1 MKKRRIIMIGVAG
14 ACLIIFGI
22 ICLLGSGI
30 FQDRQEK
37 NVLVDFG
44 SGGTSFCGPSY
55 YWDWEVINLDLEP
68 ENIPDNMSEGEPEN
82 SLENIPENSPEDALE
97 DIPGNVMEDAP
108 EDVPEDA
115 LASKFTLEVH
125 DYSFAYAVKNENGET
140 TSPQTSILSFTVTS
154 KEQMPPEAES
164 ISLFRKD
171 GENYV
176 DVTPKDVTIEQNSE
190 EIRESEEEVY
200 YFLYGLIKST
210 NSVSLSQGEYYL
222 KLDGYNA
229 HFLLE
234 WQQKEDY

>member
-68 ENIPDNMSEGEPEN
+68 ENI
-82 SLENIPENSPEDALE
+82 LENSPEDALE
-97 DIPGNVMEDAP
+97 DMPENVMEDAP

-115 LASKFTLEVH
+115 LEGKFTLEVN

-140 TSPQTSILSFTVTS
+140 KSPQTSILFFTVTS

-176 DVTPKDVTIEQNSE
+176 DVTPKDVTIEQNTE

-200 YFLYGLIKST
+200 YYLFGLIKST

-229 HFLLE
+229 HFRLE
-234 WQQKEDY
+234 WQQKEAY

>member
-14 ACLIIFGI
+14 TCLIIFGI

-68 ENIPDNMSEGEPEN
+68 ENI
-82 SLENIPENSPEDALE
+82 LENSPEDALE
-97 DIPGNVMEDAP
+97 DIPENVMEDAP

-115 LASKFTLEVH
+115 LASKFTLEVN

-140 TSPQTSILSFTVTS
+140 KSPQTSILSFTVTS

-176 DVTPKDVTIEQNSE
+176 DVTPKDVTIEQNTE

-200 YFLYGLIKST
+200 YYLFGLIKST

-229 HFLLE
+229 HFRLE
-234 WQQKEDY
+234 WQQKEAY

>member
-14 ACLIIFGI
+14 TCLIIFGI

-37 NVLVDFG
+37 NMLVDFG

-68 ENIPDNMSEGEPEN
+68 ENI
-82 SLENIPENSPEDALE
+82 LENSPEDALE
-97 DIPGNVMEDAP
+97 DIPENVMEDAS

-115 LASKFTLEVH
+115 LASKFTLEVN

-140 TSPQTSILSFTVTS
+140 KSPQTSILSFTVTS

-164 ISLFRKD
+164 ISLSRKD

-176 DVTPKDVTIEQNSE
+176 DVTPKDVTIEQNTE

-200 YFLYGLIKST
+200 YYLFGLIKST

-234 WQQKEDY
+234 WQQKEAY

>member
-14 ACLIIFGI
+14 TCLIIFGI
-22 ICLLGSGI
+22 LCLLGSGI

-68 ENIPDNMSEGEPEN
+68 ENIPDNMSEGEPDN

-97 DIPGNVMEDAP
+97 DIPGNVMED
-108 EDVPEDA
+108 VPEDA
-115 LASKFTLEVH
+115 LAGEFTLEVN

-140 TSPQTSILSFTVTS
+140 KSPQTSILSFTVTS

-164 ISLFRKD
+164 IALFRKD

-176 DVTPKDVTIEQNSE
+176 DVTPKDVTIEQNTE

-200 YFLYGLIKST
+200 YYLFGLIKST

-229 HFLLE
+229 HFRLE
-234 WQQKEDY
+234 WQQKVAY

>member
-1 MKKRRIIMIGVAG
+1 MDFLWRRVYMKKRRIIMIGVAG
-14 ACLIIFGI
+14 TCLIIFGI

-55 YWDWEVINLDLEP
+55 YWDWEVINLNLEP
-68 ENIPDNMSEGEPEN
+68 ENI
-82 SLENIPENSPEDALE
+82 LENSPEDALE
-97 DIPGNVMEDAP
+97 DIPENVMEDAP

-115 LASKFTLEVH
+115 LASKFTLEVN

-140 TSPQTSILSFTVTS
+140 KSPQTSILSFTVTS

-176 DVTPKDVTIEQNSE
+176 DVTPKDVTIEQNTE

-200 YFLYGLIKST
+200 YYLFGLIKST

-229 HFLLE
+229 HFRLE
-234 WQQKEDY
+234 WQQKEAY

>member
-1 MKKRRIIMIGVAG
+1 MKRRRIIIISVAG
-14 ACLIIFGI
+14 TCLIIFGI
-22 ICLLGSGI
+22 LCLLASGI

-37 NVLVDFG
+37 NMLVDFG

-68 ENIPDNMSEGEPEN
+68 ENIP
-82 SLENIPENSPEDALE
+82 EDKLE
-97 DIPGNVMEDAP
+97 DTLEG
-108 EDVPEDA
+108 
-115 LASKFTLEVH
+115 KFTLEVN

-140 TSPQTSILSFTVTS
+140 KSPQTSILSFTVTS

-176 DVTPKDVTIEQNSE
+176 DVTPKDVTIEQNTE

-200 YFLYGLIKST
+200 YYLFGLIKST

-229 HFLLE
+229 HFRLE
-234 WQQKEDY
+234 WQQKEAY

>member
-14 ACLIIFGI
+14 TCLIIFGI

-55 YWDWEVINLDLEP
+55 YWDWEVINMDLEP

-97 DIPGNVMEDAP
+97 DIPGNVMED
-108 EDVPEDA
+108 VPEDA
-115 LASKFTLEVH
+115 LTGKFTLEVK

-140 TSPQTSILSFTVTS
+140 KSPQTSILSFTVTS

-164 ISLFRKD
+164 IALFRKD

-176 DVTPKDVTIEQNSE
+176 DVTPKDVTIEQNTE

-200 YFLYGLIKST
+200 YYLFGLIKST

-229 HFLLE
+229 HFRLE
-234 WQQKEDY
+234 WQQKEVY

>member
-14 ACLIIFGI
+14 TCLIIFGI

-55 YWDWEVINLDLEP
+55 YWDWEVINLNLEP
-68 ENIPDNMSEGEPEN
+68 ENI
-82 SLENIPENSPEDALE
+82 LENSPEDALE
-97 DIPGNVMEDAP
+97 DIPENVMEDAP

-115 LASKFTLEVH
+115 LASKFTLEVN

-140 TSPQTSILSFTVTS
+140 KSPQTSILSFTVTS

-176 DVTPKDVTIEQNSE
+176 DVTPKDVTIEQNTE

-200 YFLYGLIKST
+200 YYLFGLIKST

-229 HFLLE
+229 HFRLE
-234 WQQKEDY
+234 WQQKEAY

>member
-140 TSPQTSILSFTVTS
+140 TSPQTSILSFT
-154 KEQMPPEAES
+154 
-164 ISLFRKD
+164 
-171 GENYV
+171 
-176 DVTPKDVTIEQNSE
+176 
-190 EIRESEEEVY
+190 
-200 YFLYGLIKST
+200 
-210 NSVSLSQGEYYL
+210 
-222 KLDGYNA
+222 
-229 HFLLE
+229 
-234 WQQKEDY
+234 

>member
-14 ACLIIFGI
+14 TCLIIFGI

-37 NVLVDFG
+37 NVLVDVG

-55 YWDWEVINLDLEP
+55 YWDWEVINLNLEP
-68 ENIPDNMSEGEPEN
+68 ENI
-82 SLENIPENSPEDALE
+82 LENSPEDALE
-97 DIPGNVMEDAP
+97 DIPENVMEDAP

-115 LASKFTLEVH
+115 LASKFTLEVN

-140 TSPQTSILSFTVTS
+140 KSPQTSILSFTVTS

-176 DVTPKDVTIEQNSE
+176 DVTPKDVTIEQNTE

-200 YFLYGLIKST
+200 YYLFGLIKST

-229 HFLLE
+229 HFRLE
-234 WQQKEDY
+234 WQQKEAY

>member
-1 MKKRRIIMIGVAG
+1 MKKRRIIMVGVAG
-14 ACLIIFGI
+14 TCLIIFGI
-22 ICLLGSGI
+22 LCLLGSGI

-68 ENIPDNMSEGEPEN
+68 ENIPENMSESEPEN
-82 SLENIPENSPEDALE
+82 SLESIPENSPEDALE
-97 DIPGNVMEDAP
+97 DMPENVMEDAP
-108 EDVPEDA
+108 KDVPEDI
-115 LASKFTLEVH
+115 LAGKFTLEVN
-125 DYSFAYAVKNENGET
+125 DYSFAYAVKNDNGET

-200 YFLYGLIKST
+200 YYLFGLIKST

-229 HFLLE
+229 HFRLE
-234 WQQKEDY
+234 WQQKEAY